1 MLALDHYYENC
12 PALAVDAGPNA
23 TGFSKPQELNLNQ
36 HSDPSLLCRAGLS
49 RRGKGCDSKIRPV
62 TVLGW
67 GDLPFDQQVCV
78 NRQHPAPVGQGG
90 GFGSPGTC
98 DRE

>member
-1 MLALDHYYENC
+1 MLALDHYYEIC

-36 HSDPSLLCRAGLS
+36 HSDPSLALPSGTVKARD
-49 RRGKGCDSKIRPV
+49 CDSKIRPV

-78 NRQHPAPVGQGG
+78 NRQHPAPVGQGR

>member
-1 MLALDHYYENC
+1 MLALDHYYEIC
-12 PALAVDAGPNA
+12 PALVRDLTQRVLA
-23 TGFSKPQELNLNQ
+23 SRRNLISTNIVT
-36 HSDPSLLCRAGLS
+36 HPWLCRAGLS

-78 NRQHPAPVGQGG
+78 NRQHPAPVGQGR